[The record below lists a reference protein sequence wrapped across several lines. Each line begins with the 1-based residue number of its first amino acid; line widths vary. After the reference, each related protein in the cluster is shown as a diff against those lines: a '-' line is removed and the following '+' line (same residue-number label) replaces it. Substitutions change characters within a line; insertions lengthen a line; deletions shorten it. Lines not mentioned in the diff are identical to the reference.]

1 MNLSS
6 ILDKYSKD
14 SDKIVYMR
22 VYDTPVGNLIAAGD
36 EKYLYMLVSIDS
48 KNFEKHF
55 KVVSEQLT
63 CHFVEGSTKVLD
75 TLNDE
80 ITAYFDGKLKIF
92 SVPMQTFGSDF
103 QKQVW
108 KKLQELPFGITQ
120 TYGDLAKSLGMDSS
134 HSRAVGAACGANAH
148 LIVIPCHRVI
158 ASGSKGGFSSGVDRK
173 EKLLDHE
180 KKYCT

>member
-75 TLNDE
+75 ALNDE

-103 QKQVW
+103 QKV
-108 KKLQELPFGITQ
+108 KLCF
-120 TYGDLAKSLGMDSS
+120 LG
-134 HSRAVGAACGANAH
+134 HSW
-148 LIVIPCHRVI
+148 I
-158 ASGSKGGFSSGVDRK
+158 GFR
-173 EKLLDHE
+173 ER
-180 KKYCT
+180 